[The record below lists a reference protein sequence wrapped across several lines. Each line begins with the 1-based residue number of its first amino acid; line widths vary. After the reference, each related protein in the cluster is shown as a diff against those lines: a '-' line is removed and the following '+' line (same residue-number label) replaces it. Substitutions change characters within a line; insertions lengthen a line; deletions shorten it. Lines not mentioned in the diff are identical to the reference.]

1 MLRKTIWCHGIRSRE
16 CFVHFHRTIAIEANK
31 SKMKNLFFGSFSFGH
46 SFWWENR
53 KCVCY
58 RSLKSS
64 LIPISL
70 GKKCLDK
77 VSSGTFTCQYNCCI
91 SCFLF
96 FFPTNL
102 PVYQFIIQAQKWKQN
117 KINVGNLF
125 ERDLNRITNRLK
137 LSTKL
142 SQLHTYHYDNLGCGK
157 QKVLLS
163 KVTDGK
169 QQSLRGRKLYL
180 LETFSWCIVDLVVL
194 FLCILIVILTYQDTN
209 I

>member
-53 KCVCY
+53 KCVWY

-64 LIPISL
+64 LIPISP

-77 VSSGTFTCQYNCCI
+77 VSSGTFTSQYNCCV

-96 FFPTNL
+96 FCPTISNRFASL
-102 PVYQFIIQAQKWKQN
+102 PVYYTGPKMKAQQN
-117 KINVGNLF
+117 KCWELVWKGF
-125 ERDLNRITNRLK
+125 EQN
-137 LSTKL
+137 
-142 SQLHTYHYDNLGCGK
+142 YK
-157 QKVLLS
+157 Q
-163 KVTDGK
+163 T
-169 QQSLRGRKLYL
+169 
-180 LETFSWCIVDLVVL
+180 ETFNKTFPTSHSPLWWFRLR
-194 FLCILIVILTYQDTN
+194 
-209 I
+209 